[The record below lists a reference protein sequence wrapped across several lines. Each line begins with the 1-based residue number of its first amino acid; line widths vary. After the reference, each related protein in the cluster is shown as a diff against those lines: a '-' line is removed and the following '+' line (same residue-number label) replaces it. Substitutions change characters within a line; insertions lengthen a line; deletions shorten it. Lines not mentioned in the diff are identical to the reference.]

1 MLVLLTQHFHKNFTT
16 KSRWQVVN
24 RRQKVMLVVG
34 PNKNQLELTTKLLQ
48 WKYCESSIK
57 IIIFKLILDEIKIK
71 GFKVSKILF
80 LEYIN
85 IYIYIYCNI

>member
-34 PNKNQLELTTKLLQ
+34 TNKNQLELTTKLLQ
-48 WKYCESSIK
+48 
-57 IIIFKLILDEIKIK
+57 
-71 GFKVSKILF
+71 
-80 LEYIN
+80 
-85 IYIYIYCNI
+85 